1 MSGAFFLS
9 PAAPVF
15 PVVSCSLR
23 REDRGALRIW
33 DERGTRSIIKGKT
46 MQKNNHL
53 LSRLTKQRYFSS
65 RDLQFSIALL
75 VVLALLAG
83 IFLQTVSSALIT
95 HYGMSSP
102 VLAVFLAAGY
112 IGIVLLLAVFFTF
125 RLVGPF
131 RRLEYEMKLIQAGDL
146 SKRLSVRTQDDLHIR
161 NFVNYV
167 NSFVAGFE
175 GAKKEEER
183 LRGEIL
189 ARLDEIAKEIE
200 SGKAETATLCPELKE
215 LIAKVRKTGGK

>member
-1 MSGAFFLS
+1 M
-9 PAAPVF
+9 
-15 PVVSCSLR
+15 R
-23 REDRGALRIW
+23 
-33 DERGTRSIIKGKT
+33 
-46 MQKNNHL
+46 KNGHL
-53 LSRLTKQRYFSS
+53 LSRVTKQRYYSS

-102 VLAVFLAAGY
+102 LLAVFLAAGY
-112 IGIVLLLAVFFTF
+112 VGIVILIAVFFTY

-131 RRLEYEMKLIQAGDL
+131 RRLEYEMKLIQSGDL
-146 SKRLSVRTQDDLHIR
+146 SKRLSVRTKDDLHIR

-167 NSFVAGFE
+167 NLFVAGFE
-175 GAKKEEER
+175 GAKKEEDR

-189 ARLDEIAKEIE
+189 SRIEEIE
-200 SGKAETATLCPELKE
+200 KELAAGKPDPGHCAELKA
-215 LIAKVRKTGGK
+215 LISKVREAGSR